1 MTVDAVEGVNDRNW
15 GVEPL
20 GAVAG
25 RALGLMAPVNHF
37 GREGKMM
44 SAGNETALRTPRG
57 YTRTRTVFDDLY
69 RPSRGQYTA
78 DFLGTFSVGWP
89 RNS

>member
-1 MTVDAVEGVNDRNW
+1 MVDAVEGVNDRNW

-37 GREGKMM
+37 GRDGKIM
-44 SAGNETALRTPRG
+44 SAGGVSAAHTAVD
-57 YTRTRTVFDDLY
+57 TRTRTIFDDLY
-69 RPSRGQYTA
+69 RPSGGQYTA
-78 DFLGTFSVGWP
+78 DLLGTFSVGWP